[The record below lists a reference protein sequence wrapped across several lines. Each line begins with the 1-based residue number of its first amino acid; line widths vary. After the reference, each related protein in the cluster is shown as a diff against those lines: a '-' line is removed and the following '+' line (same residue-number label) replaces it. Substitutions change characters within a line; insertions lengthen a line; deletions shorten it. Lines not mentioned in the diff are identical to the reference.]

1 MKMKHNKK
9 RNTAILF
16 EILTQ
21 QYTKAVVNKDE
32 HTRNKVVKTLKEH
45 FSSDKI
51 LGKELELY
59 KALYETRGLN
69 KDLSER
75 LLQEVSRSYSTLSHK
90 EVYDAQTAV
99 IKQIN
104 TDIGQDSFSTFIPNY
119 KSLASI
125 AQLFDPNV
133 KLKSKVLLE
142 QKIVDYMSSQEEKSA
157 SELQPID
164 NIVYNKF
171 VEKFNEK
178 YGEHLLEEQ
187 KELISKYISSFADNG
202 LQLKIYLNE
211 EIGRLKQEMATSL
224 DSKELQEDTDMLS
237 KAKKVQALLEETNQR
252 DTDVKLVTD
261 VAKIQALVQEINN

>member
-21 QYTKAVVNKDE
+21 QFTRAVVENDNDKKQ
-32 HTRNKVVKTLKEH
+32 KVVKTLREH
-45 FSSDKI
+45 FASNKI

-59 KALYETRGLN
+59 KALYETRGLTQE
-69 KDLSER
+69 LSQR
-75 LLQEVSRSYSTLSHK
+75 LLQEVSRAYFSLSH
-90 EVYDAQTAV
+90 EEIYDAQTEV

-104 TDIGQDSFSTFIPNY
+104 KDIGQESFKTFIPNY

-125 AQLFDPNV
+125 AQLFDPDV

-142 QKIVDYMSSQEEKSA
+142 QKIVDYMSSTAETPESN
-157 SELQPID
+157 LQPID

-178 YGEHLLEEQ
+178 YGDHLLEEQ

-202 LQLKIYLNE
+202 VQLKVYLNE
-211 EIGRLKQEMATSL
+211 EIGRLKKEMASSL
-224 DSKELQEDTDMLS
+224 GVKEIQEDADMLS
-237 KAKKVQALLEETNQR
+237 KAKKVQALLEDTNQR
-252 DTDVKLVTD
+252 LPDVNLVKD
-261 VAKIQALVQEINN
+261 VAKIQALVKELNT